1 MPDKKIDSLAD
12 LTQDDRNAN
21 RGTER
26 GGAMIERSLRTCGVG
41 RSILIDKNGKII
53 AGNKTAENAGMIGIE
68 GVQVVESDG
77 TRLIAVQRTDLD
89 LDSETDTRAR
99 ELALL
104 DNRTG
109 EVNLDWNYDEL
120 KAIAEDGG
128 VDLSDLFSD
137 NELEGLIAETN
148 SADESAAAAAPPTDF
163 PDVDENIETAYQCP
177 KCSYEWS
184 GKPK

>member
-1 MPDKKIDSLAD
+1 MADTKKIESLAD
-12 LTQDDRNAN
+12 LKQDNQNAN

-26 GGAMIERSLRTCGVG
+26 GGAMIERSLSTCGVG

-68 GVQVVESDG
+68 GVQIVESDG
-77 TRLIAVQRTDLD
+77 TKLIAVQRTDLD
-89 LDSETDTRAR
+89 LDSETDPRAR
-99 ELALL
+99 ELALF

-109 EVNLDWNYDEL
+109 EVNLDRDYDEL
-120 KAIAEDGG
+120 KAIAEDG
-128 VDLSDLFSD
+128 VDLSGLFTDS
-137 NELEGLIAETN
+137 ELERLITEIDSIDKNAVV
-148 SADESAAAAAPPTDF
+148 AAPPSEF